1 MTSLHLY
8 RLSVGLL
15 VCWGLSGCGGEE
27 VLQEQVSLDSSSL
40 AAKFGGKGVKKTD
53 STAKS
58 SKKRKKSKAK
68 ASGGGKSAGKSA
80 GGQGGTPDMSKMM
93 SGQGGQGQGGGSNA
107 GNASSSTPD
116 MSKMMS
122 GQGGQ
127 GGQGGGGNAGNAS
140 SAMPDMSKMMSGQG
154 GQGGQG
160 GSGGGSQGTPDM
172 SMMMKGQGGQGGSGG
187 GSQGS
192 PDMSMMR
199 KGQGGQ
205 GGQGGAEAKGSG
217 DFGSLLRGSQ
227 GGGDKDGDDD
237 DENKSTPELA
247 VNRFLDALERG
258 EFEELKQVI
267 SNRATAASLRR
278 LRAGTTSERELE
290 RLKKKYATGV
300 YVMGVKRSPGRNELR
315 VAIGKPATES
325 TAGVQVADIVVRRE
339 VSEVWRVFAIRR
351 ASS

>member
-127 GGQGGGGNAGNAS
+127 GGQGGGGNASG
-140 SAMPDMSKMMSGQG
+140 AMPDMSKMMSGQG

>member
-1 MTSLHLY
+1 
-8 RLSVGLL
+8 
-15 VCWGLSGCGGEE
+15 
-27 VLQEQVSLDSSSL
+27 
-40 AAKFGGKGVKKTD
+40 
-53 STAKS
+53 
-58 SKKRKKSKAK
+58 
-68 ASGGGKSAGKSA
+68 
-80 GGQGGTPDMSKMM
+80 MM
-93 SGQGGQGQGGGSNA
+93 SGQGG
-107 GNASSSTPD
+107 
-116 MSKMMS
+116 
-122 GQGGQ
+122 
-127 GGQGGGGNAGNAS
+127 GGQGGGGSGGKAS
-140 SAMPDMSKMMSGQG
+140 GAMPDMSMMMKGQG
-154 GQGGQG
+154 GGKG

-172 SMMMKGQGGQGGSGG
+172 SMMMKGQGGGKGGSGG
-187 GSQGS
+187 GS
-192 PDMSMMR
+192 
-199 KGQGGQ
+199 
-205 GGQGGAEAKGSG
+205 EAKGSG

-325 TAGVQVADIVVRRE
+325 TVGVQVADIVVRRE
-339 VSEVWRVFAIRR
+339 VAEVWRVFAIRR

>member
-1 MTSLHLY
+1 
-8 RLSVGLL
+8 LSVGLL

-27 VLQEQVSLDSSSL
+27 VLQEQVSLDSSNL

-127 GGQGGGGNAGNAS
+127 GGQGGGGNASG
-140 SAMPDMSKMMSGQG
+140 AMPDMSKMMSGQG

-160 GSGGGSQGTPDM
+160 GSGGGSQGSPDM
-172 SMMMKGQGGQGGSGG
+172 SMMRKGQGGQGGSGG

-199 KGQGGQ
+199 KGQGGE

-339 VSEVWRVFAIRR
+339 VAEVWRVFAIRR

>member
-1 MTSLHLY
+1 MTSLRLY

-27 VLQEQVSLDSSSL
+27 VLQEQVSLDSSNL

-127 GGQGGGGNAGNAS
+127 GGQGGGGNASG
-140 SAMPDMSKMMSGQG
+140 AMPDMSKMMSGQG

-160 GSGGGSQGTPDM
+160 GSGGGSQG
-172 SMMMKGQGGQGGSGG
+172 
-187 GSQGS
+187 S

-199 KGQGGQ
+199 KGQGGE

-339 VSEVWRVFAIRR
+339 VAEVWRVFAIRR

>member
-1 MTSLHLY
+1 MTSLRLY
-8 RLSVGLL
+8 RLSVGFL
-15 VCWGLSGCGGEE
+15 VCWGLSGCGGED

-40 AAKFGGKGVKKTD
+40 ASRFGGKGVKKTD

-58 SKKRKKSKAK
+58 SKKRKASKAK
-68 ASGGGKSAGKSA
+68 AKAAGGGKSAGGS
-80 GGQGGTPDMSKMM
+80 GGTPDMSKMM
-93 SGQGGQGQGGGSNA
+93 SGQGGGGQGQGGGSNA
-107 GNASSSTPD
+107 GNASSATPD

-122 GQGGQ
+122 GQGSQ
-127 GGQGGGGNAGNAS
+127 GQGGGGNGGKAS
-140 SAMPDMSKMMSGQG
+140 GAMPDMSMMMKGQG
-154 GQGGQG
+154 GGQG
-160 GSGGGSQGTPDM
+160 GSGGGSKGTPDM
-172 SMMMKGQGGQGGSGG
+172 SMMMKGQGGQGG
-187 GSQGS
+187 GS
-192 PDMSMMR
+192 
-199 KGQGGQ
+199 
-205 GGQGGAEAKGSG
+205 EEKGSG

-290 RLKKKYATGV
+290 RLQKKYATGV
-300 YVMGVKRSPGRNELR
+300 YVMGVKTSPGRNELR

-325 TAGVQVADIVVRRE
+325 TAGVQVADIVVRRG
-339 VSEVWRVFAIRR
+339 VAEVWRVFAIRR